1 MRKKSFVVLLS
12 AAILFGGSGTSI
24 AEEASP
30 SPSPSLTRAEQV
42 VKFHAKY
49 DSKFDDAYARFM
61 AVQAKIIYN
70 ASMKSAFK
78 AIIKDF
84 NDVRAFI
91 ENGLASN
98 TEGIEV
104 FVSYAEE
111 ELGEFDNTIFL
122 LEKEIAKSKTITC
135 VKGKTIKKV
144 MALKPKC
151 PAGYKKK

>member
-1 MRKKSFVVLLS
+1 MRKKSIVALF
-12 AAILFGGSGTSI
+12 ATAILFGSSSPTL

-30 SPSPSLTRAEQV
+30 SPGPSFTRAEQV
-42 VKFHAKY
+42 AKFHAKY
-49 DSKFDDAYARFM
+49 DSKFNDTYARFM
-61 AVQAKIIYN
+61 AIEAKITYN

-84 NDVRAFI
+84 KDVRTFI

-111 ELGEFDNTIFL
+111 ELGEFDNTIYL

-135 VKGKTIKKV
+135 VKGKTTKKI

-151 PAGYKKK
+151 PTGYKKK

>member
-1 MRKKSFVVLLS
+1 MKIRLLLVTVMS
-12 AAILFGGSGTSI
+12 SLLISGISTSH
-24 AEEASP
+24 AEDATP
-30 SPSPSLTRAEQV
+30 SPSPSLSRAERV

-49 DSKFDDAYARFM
+49 DSKFEDAHARFM
-61 AVQAKIIYN
+61 AIQAKITYN

-84 NDVRAFI
+84 YDVRAFI
-91 ENGLASN
+91 EKGLASN

-135 VKGKTIKKV
+135 LKGKTVKKI

-151 PAGYKKK
+151 PSGYTKK

>member
-1 MRKKSFVVLLS
+1 MRKKSIVALFAATILL
-12 AAILFGGSGTSI
+12 AGSNPSM
-24 AEEASP
+24 AEDATP
-30 SPSPSLTRAEQV
+30 SPSPTLSRAEQV

-49 DSKFDDAYARFM
+49 DSKFDDTYAKFM
-61 AVQAKIIYN
+61 AIQAKIKYN
-70 ASMKSAFK
+70 ASMKNAFK

-84 NDVRAFI
+84 NGVRTYI

-111 ELGEFDNTIFL
+111 ELGEFDNTIYL
-122 LEKEIAKSKTITC
+122 LQKEISKSKTITC
-135 VKGKTIKKV
+135 TKGKIIKKV

>member
-1 MRKKSFVVLLS
+1 MRSRFLFTIILS
-12 AAILFGGSGTSI
+12 ALLTSGLTSSF
-24 AEEASP
+24 AEDVSP
-30 SPSPSLTRAEQV
+30 SPSPSLSRAEQV
-42 VKFHAKY
+42 VKFHTKY
-49 DSKFDDAYARFM
+49 DSKFNDAYARFM
-61 AVQAKIIYN
+61 AIQAKITYN

-91 ENGLASN
+91 ETGLASN

-111 ELGEFDNTIFL
+111 ELGEFDNTIYL

-151 PAGYKKK
+151 PAGYRKK